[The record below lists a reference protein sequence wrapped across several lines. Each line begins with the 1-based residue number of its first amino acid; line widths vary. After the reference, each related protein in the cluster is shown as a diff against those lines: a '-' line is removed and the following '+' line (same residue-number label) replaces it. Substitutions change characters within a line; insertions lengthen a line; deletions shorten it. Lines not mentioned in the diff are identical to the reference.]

1 MRPVKLELEGF
12 TSFQKRAVIDFEG
25 LDLFAITGPTGA
37 GKSSILDAMLYGL
50 FGCTPRIGEKEIPR
64 LVSLG
69 QNTVKVTFEFEAGGK
84 RYRVARTRKTGKAS
98 VTNILL
104 EEQTGEEWNSVAG
117 SVKEIGERIQG
128 ILGLD
133 FDGFTRSVI
142 LPQGEFDKF
151 LRGDPKQ
158 RTEILKDLLGLR
170 VYERMMRAA
179 NERDKALRI
188 KADAF
193 GQQLETTY
201 ADATQENLEKL
212 EAQRQELMDQRA
224 AQEKERQR
232 LESILPVAQELKQV
246 RTEGEQADA
255 ALAKARTELKE
266 AEAGSAAS
274 EKTLAECERKLEDL
288 EARLEAAGYDEAAWS
303 ELTQAVPPA
312 KQQAS
317 LQVELAARRKDRQA
331 KAASLPQLEVEA
343 RKAAESLE
351 AARQARGEAQRKAGE
366 AQQALEDFRK
376 AHGSGDLIRARLEKL
391 RKAEAAMAGLAAKE
405 AVHSAVAEA
414 EGALEYLQTLH
425 AAGEIRRHV
434 KAGDQCP
441 VCEQTI
447 FKVPE
452 AAPVAALDEA
462 RKRLQA
468 ARAAQTAW
476 QRAADQLADARSQAA
491 GTAEEL
497 EARLEGV
504 GALEKANSDLLR
516 LSQEAQSA
524 EAAAERKAQAGEQQL
539 QLFAQQVASID
550 AEIKRAQ
557 EKLREAAAGLQ
568 QFPNWA
574 PLPLSELEASLEE
587 QNQAKRLRQELE
599 RQRLDAMNQRQRVT
613 TAAMEHKTRRL
624 SLENT
629 ISEKETQIDRTRAK
643 AKELAATLRAQLLEL
658 AQGAEE
664 LAYVQAALRSVGAM
678 ANALQAKV
686 ATVEANIAQLRQ
698 RISESRRMREE
709 IAGLRAEALVYHQLG
724 KLLAANE
731 FIAYVQ
737 RAALGR
743 LASEA
748 SNQLFGLS
756 RGQYTL
762 TLSEDSNEFFVVDH
776 WNASETRS
784 VKTLSGGESFL
795 ASLALAL
802 ALSEGLTAMSSDER
816 ARSRLDS
823 LFIDEGISSLDAE
836 SLETAI
842 AAIETLTS
850 GNRMVGVISHVAE
863 LGERLPSR
871 IRVEKSQSGSRVSVE
886 SHSHSMVA
894 GGL

>member
-1 MRPVKLELEGF
+1 MRPVKLEMEGF

-50 FGCTPRIGEKEIPR
+50 FGCTPRIGEKEISR

-84 RYRVARTRKTGKAS
+84 RYKIARTRKTGKAS

-104 EEQTGEEWNSVAG
+104 EEQAGEEWNSVAG
-117 SVKEIGERIQG
+117 NVKEFGERIQS

-179 NERDKALRI
+179 NERDKELRV

-193 GQQLETTY
+193 EQQLKTTY
-201 ADATQENLEKL
+201 ADATEENLEKL
-212 EAQRQELMDQRA
+212 ETERQDLIDQRA
-224 AQEKERQR
+224 VQEKERQR
-232 LESILPVAQELKQV
+232 LDSLLPVAQELKQV
-246 RTEGEQADA
+246 RTEGEQATAD
-255 ALAKARTELKE
+255 LGKARAELKE

-274 EKTLAECERKLEDL
+274 EKALAECERRLQDL
-288 EARLEAAGYDEAAWS
+288 EAQLEAAGYDEAAWS
-303 ELTQAVPPA
+303 ELTQAVPLA

-317 LQVELAARRKDRQA
+317 LQVELAARRKERQA
-331 KAASLPQLEVEA
+331 KAASLPQLEAEA
-343 RKAAESLE
+343 RQAAESLD
-351 AARQARGEAQRKAGE
+351 AARQGRGEAQRAAGE
-366 AQQALEDFRK
+366 AQQALDGFRK

-391 RKAEAAMAGLAAKE
+391 RKAESAMAGLPAKE
-405 AVHSAVAEA
+405 TVHSAVGEAEA
-414 EGALEYLQTLH
+414 ALDHLQTLN
-425 AAGEIRRHV
+425 AASEIRRHV
-434 KAGDQCP
+434 KAGEQCP

-447 FKVPE
+447 RKVPE

-476 QRAADQLADARSQAA
+476 QRTADQLADAQSQAA

-497 EARLEGV
+497 EARVERI
-504 GALEKANSDLLR
+504 GALDRANSDAAR
-516 LSQEAQSA
+516 LSQEAQGA
-524 EAAAERKAQAGEQQL
+524 EMAAERQTQAAQQQL
-539 QLFAQQVASID
+539 QLSAQQVASID

-568 QFPNWA
+568 GFPNWA

-587 QNQAKRLRQELE
+587 QSQAKRLRQDLE
-599 RQRLDAMNQRQRVT
+599 RQRLDAMNQRQKAT
-613 TAAMEHKTRRL
+613 TAAMEHKSRQL
-624 SLENT
+624 SLQNT
-629 ISEKETQIDRTRAK
+629 ISEKETQIDRTKAK
-643 AKELAATLRAQLLEL
+643 AKELAARLRAQLPEL

-664 LAYVQAALRSVGAM
+664 LAHVQAALRSVGAM
-678 ANALQAKV
+678 ASTLQARV
-686 ATVEANIAQLRQ
+686 ATAEANIAQLRQ
-698 RISESRRMREE
+698 RIGESQRMREE
-709 IAGLRAEALVYHQLG
+709 IAGLRGEALVYHQLG

-737 RAALGR
+737 RAALSR

-871 IRVEKSQSGSRVSVE
+871 IRVEKSQSGSRVTVE
-886 SHSHSMVA
+886 GHSHSMVA

>member
-1 MRPVKLELEGF
+1 MRPLKLEMEGF

-50 FGCTPRIGEKEIPR
+50 FGCTPRIGGMEIPR

-69 QNTVKVTFEFEAGGK
+69 QNMVKVIFEFEAGGR
-84 RYRVARTRKTGKAS
+84 RYRIARTRKTGKAG
-98 VTNILL
+98 VTNCLL
-104 EEQTGEEWNSVAG
+104 EEQKGGEWNTLTDSVR
-117 SVKEIGERIQG
+117 EIEERVRG

-133 FDGFTRSVI
+133 FHGFTRAVI

-179 NERDKALRI
+179 NERDKELGI
-188 KADAF
+188 KADTL
-193 GQQLETTY
+193 GQQLASAY
-201 ADATQENLEKL
+201 ADATRENLERL
-212 EAQRQELMDQRA
+212 ETQRRDLLEQRA
-224 AQEKERQR
+224 AQEKERER
-232 LESILPVAQELKQV
+232 LEPMLPVAGELKRV
-246 RTEGEQADA
+246 RAEGEQAEGD
-255 ALAKARTELKE
+255 LARARAELKE

-274 EKTLAECERKLEDL
+274 EKALAECERKIGDL
-288 EARLEAAGYDEAAWS
+288 EAQLEATGYDEAAWS
-303 ELTQAVPPA
+303 ELTQAVPLA
-312 KQQAS
+312 RQQAD
-317 LQVELAARRKDRQA
+317 LQADLAARRNDRQA
-331 KAASLPQLEVEA
+331 KAASLPRLEEEA
-343 RKAAESLE
+343 RKAAELLE
-351 AARQARGEAQRKAGE
+351 AALQARGEAQGRAGE
-366 AQQALEDFRK
+366 AQQAFDDFRK
-376 AHGSGDLIRARLEKL
+376 AHGSGDLLRARLDRL
-391 RKAEAAMAGLAAKE
+391 RKAETAMARLSAKE
-405 AVHSAVAEA
+405 AVYGALAEA
-414 EGALEYLQTLH
+414 EAALDHLQTLN
-425 AAGEIRRHV
+425 AAGEIRRHL
-434 KAGDQCP
+434 KAGDACP

-447 FKVPE
+447 SKVPE
-452 AAPVAALDEA
+452 AAPAAALDEA
-462 RKRLQA
+462 RKRLQE
-468 ARAAQTAW
+468 ARAAQMAW
-476 QRAADQLADARSQAA
+476 QRAADQLADARSQA

-497 EARLEGV
+497 EARIEGA
-504 GALEKANSDLLR
+504 GALEKAESDAAR
-516 LSQEAQSA
+516 LVREAQAAEMAAERNRQEAQQQFQLSA
-524 EAAAERKAQAGEQQL
+524 QL
-539 QLFAQQVASID
+539 VASID

-568 QFPNWA
+568 RFPNWA

-587 QNQAKRLRQELE
+587 QNQAGRKRQELE
-599 RQRLDAMNQRQRVT
+599 RRRLDAMNQRQRAT
-613 TAAMEHKTRRL
+613 AAAMEHTSRRL

-629 ISEKETQIDRTRAK
+629 ISEKETWIDRTKTK
-643 AKELAATLRAQLLEL
+643 ARELAAELRARLPELEK
-658 AQGAEE
+658 GFGE
-664 LAYVQAALRSVGAM
+664 LEHIETALRSVGAITG
-678 ANALQAKV
+678 ALQAK
-686 ATVEANIAQLRQ
+686 AAAAEANAALLRQ
-698 RISESRRMREE
+698 RIAESERMREE
-709 IAGLRAEALVYHQLG
+709 IGKLRTEAQLYHKLG

-737 RAALGR
+737 REALGR

-748 SNQLFGLS
+748 SSRLVELS
-756 RGQYTL
+756 RGQFAL
-762 TLSEDSNEFFVVDH
+762 TLSRDSNEFFVVDH

-802 ALSEGLTAMSSDER
+802 ALSEGLTAMSPDEG

-823 LFIDEGISSLDAE
+823 LFIDEGVSSLDAE

-842 AAIETLTS
+842 AAIETLAS

-886 SHSHSMVA
+886 GHSHSMVA